1 MNHDTLYQD
10 YDNKQ
15 RSKLLRSILWGVLIM
30 VNTSVLMICII
41 LPENY
46 RRWIIVIATFLI
58 LCTTLLYLNKRGWT
72 QAASYLFSFSLIAIC
87 LILGWTAGGMTAP
100 AMQDIPVMVMIT
112 GILLGWRMGILS
124 AFLVLSGGLI
134 MVIAQ
139 HLGYLPQNT
148 IHHTAFSYWINS
160 LIGVGLIAVLQF
172 LSVSSLDKALRN
184 TRKELLLRQQAEDEL
199 KKSEALR
206 LSIFDNITVPIII
219 LDAQYFKAIDCNLAV
234 LKLFE
239 KNSRQEI
246 LNLTLDEMTP
256 SPHDLINDTLRSYLQ
271 VAIAKNPVQF
281 NWHFQRSEGSGCDVE
296 TNLVYFVA
304 NDKPLIQCTL
314 IDITH
319 QKQTQRS
326 LQVSESRIQSVSRN
340 FHAGLIY
347 QVVVD
352 QLGNRRFTYL
362 SDSVLDLYGIT
373 PSQGMA
379 DASLIYRQIHTD
391 DIQRISQIEESCLQ
405 SMSEFKAEVRMFNA
419 MGEMR
424 WSSLVSTPRLLED
437 GSICWDGI
445 EFIIT
450 DRKNAEEANL
460 ITTAQLRANLDN
472 TPYVAVQWYNKN
484 GMVLYW
490 NKASE
495 TMYGWNS
502 QEAVGK
508 QLDNLFLTSLENEAF
523 IQILAQI
530 DNTGTPYGPYETIY
544 RRKDGQTGWTQ
555 ATLFSFP
562 LNNREMGFACMDV
575 DITDRKMA
583 QKKLADSEELLK
595 TMIMLTPYHIVVT
608 NLNDKIVLANQIFCT
623 DNGLI
628 ETEILGKTIK
638 ELNIKFDVKDEEF
651 LINEILEKGLVD
663 NHEIAIVSPLGV
675 KRDYLFSS
683 RIIHYKDN
691 LMFLTTTIDIT
702 ERKNI
707 EKELASYRNHLEKLV
722 DERTK
727 ALDLTINQLHK
738 SNHELSVQKEE
749 LQKTIEALH
758 EAQNQ
763 LINAEK
769 MASLGVLSAGIAHEI
784 NNPLNFIHG
793 GSLALQ
799 LYFEEELP
807 NHLGQ
812 IAPLIEA
819 INIGVQ
825 RASDIVS
832 SLNHYSY
839 HDDTAMHQV
848 DIHNIIDNCLV
859 MLQNQLK
866 NKVTIAKHFTEQS
879 HPVFGNEGK
888 LHQAFLNIF
897 ANAEQSIVDNGDIQI
912 STEITNNQIITIIK
926 DNGCGI
932 DSAHLKKIFDPF
944 FTTKAPGKGTGL
956 GLSIVYKIIQEHKGT
971 IEIESSLNKGTM
983 VTVKLPVIE
992 N

>member
-1 MNHDTLYQD
+1 
-10 YDNKQ
+10 
-15 RSKLLRSILWGVLIM
+15 LLLAFV
-30 VNTSVLMICII
+30 V

-46 RRWIIVIATFLI
+46 LRWSTIIASF
-58 LCTTLLYLNKRGWT
+58 TLLCITLIYLNKRGLT
-72 QAASYLFSFSLIAIC
+72 QLASLLFSFSIIAMC
-87 LILGWTAGGMTAP
+87 LILGWTAGGMMAP
-100 AMQDIPVMVMIT
+100 AMQDIPIVVMIA
-112 GILLGWRMGILS
+112 GILLGWRMGLLS
-124 AFLVLSGGLI
+124 ALMVLSGGLL
-134 MVIAQ
+134 MVVADRF
-139 HLGYLPQNT
+139 GYLPPSSVN
-148 IHHTAFSYWINS
+148 HTAYSYWINS
-160 LIGVGLIAVLQF
+160 IIGIGLISLLQF
-172 LSVSSLDKALRN
+172 LSISSLDKALRN
-184 TRKELLLRQQAEDEL
+184 TRKELLLRQQAENEL

-206 LSIFDNITVPIII
+206 ISIFDNIAVPIII
-219 LDAQYFKAIDCNLAV
+219 VDAQHFKIVDCNNSA
-234 LKLFE
+234 LKLFGRD
-239 KNSRQEI
+239 NHDTVI
-246 LNLTLDEMTP
+246 NLTFIEIATTQ
-256 SPHDLINDTLRSYLQ
+256 HDLTENILRQYFQS
-271 VAIAKNPVQF
+271 AIAKNPVQF
-281 NWHFQRSEGSGCDVE
+281 NWHFQRPEGAECDAEVSL
-296 TNLVYFVA
+296 TYFIA

-314 IDITH
+314 IDVTH
-319 QKQTQRS
+319 QKKTQIS
-326 LQVSESRIQSVSRN
+326 LQESESRIQSVSRN

-347 QVVVD
+347 QVIVD
-352 QLGNRRFTYL
+352 KSGSRRFTYL
-362 SDSVLDLYGIT
+362 SDSVSELYGIT
-373 PSQGMA
+373 PAEGMA
-379 DASLIYRQIHTD
+379 DASLIYRQIHPD
-391 DIQRISQIEESCLQ
+391 DIQRIAALEQSCIET
-405 SMSEFKAEVRMFNA
+405 MSEFKAEVRMFNA
-419 MGEMR
+419 NGDLR

-437 GSICWDGI
+437 DTICWDGI

-450 DRKNAEEANL
+450 DRKNAEDSNL

-472 TPYVAVQWYNKN
+472 TPNVAVQWYDKN
-484 GMVLYW
+484 GTVLYW

-502 QEAVGK
+502 EEAVGK
-508 QLDNLFLTSLENEAF
+508 QLDNLLLTSLENEVF
-523 IQILAQI
+523 IKILEQI
-530 DNTGTPYGPYETIY
+530 DNNGQPYGPYETIY
-544 RRKDGQTGWTQ
+544 RRKDGQTGWAQ
-555 ATLFSFP
+555 ATIFSFP
-562 LNNREMGFACMDV
+562 LSNREIGFACMDV
-575 DITDRKMA
+575 DITDRKLA
-583 QKKLADSEELLK
+583 EKKLADSEELLK

-628 ETEILGKTIK
+628 ESEIIGKTIK
-638 ELNIKFDVKDEEF
+638 ELNFKFDPKDEQF
-651 LINEILEKGLVD
+651 LVNEILEKGLVD
-663 NHEIAIVSPLGV
+663 NYEVAIVNPLGNEHHF
-675 KRDYLFSS
+675 LFSS

-707 EKELASYRNHLEKLV
+707 ENELTSYRNHLEKLV
-722 DERTK
+722 DERTN
-727 ALDLTINQLHK
+727 ALDLTIKQLHK
-738 SNHELSVQKEE
+738 SNHELSVQKKE
-749 LQKTIEALH
+749 LQKTIEALN

-793 GSLALQ
+793 GALALK
-799 LYFEEELP
+799 LYFEDELP
-807 NHLGQ
+807 NQLEQ
-812 IAPLIEA
+812 VAPYLDA
-819 INIGVQ
+819 INIGVH

-839 HDDTAMHQV
+839 QDDKSMYKV

-866 NKVTIAKHFTEQS
+866 NKVAIVKHFTEQS

-912 STEITNNQIITIIK
+912 NTKVTNNQIITTIK

-971 IEIESSLNKGTM
+971 IEIESSLNKGTI
-983 VTVKLPVIE
+983 VTVKLPIIE